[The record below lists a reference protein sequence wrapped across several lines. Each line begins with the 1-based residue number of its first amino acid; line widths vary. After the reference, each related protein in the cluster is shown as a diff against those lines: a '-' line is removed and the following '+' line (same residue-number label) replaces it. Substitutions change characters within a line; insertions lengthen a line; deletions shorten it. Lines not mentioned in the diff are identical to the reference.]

1 MDFYNEIIPKQKI
14 AACYVSVS
22 QRCNLP
28 GQKQLWIK
36 IHFKISFD
44 KNKPKIGCS

>member
-1 MDFYNEIIPKQKI
+1 MDFNNVIFPKQKI
-14 AACYVSVS
+14 AACFVSAS

-28 GQKQLWIK
+28 GKKQLWIK

-44 KNKPKIGCS
+44 KNKSKIECS